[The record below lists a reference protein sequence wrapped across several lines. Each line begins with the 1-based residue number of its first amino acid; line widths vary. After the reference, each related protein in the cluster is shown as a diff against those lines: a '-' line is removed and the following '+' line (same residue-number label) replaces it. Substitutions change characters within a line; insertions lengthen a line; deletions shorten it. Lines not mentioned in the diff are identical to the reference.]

1 VADLYPMYE
10 LTPKDLRA
18 IELLNKYKNDDLPT
32 RLKDFHHL
40 LDTLIYLNQELA
52 DTGFE
57 IKAWEKFSE
66 TLLMKFFFHG
76 LSLHQIYSGLT
87 LTSGYFGKEV
97 NGKRYVDIPSGRAV
111 LRSMLETFLMYHYI
125 YVNPEDD
132 GVKELRYY
140 SWIYTGLLHRQEF
153 PSKTDFAKVQKLRD
167 QREMERLKEIII
179 TLPAYGSLTSK
190 QKQALLRE
198 GSSKTFMH
206 WNKIMEETGF
216 LKNNPFVTIYTMLS
230 VYAHSEGLSAIQ
242 LNSAVNDQ
250 TFQSGQAIIDI
261 HNAQLLVCMMILSHI
276 KIFPVLQPKFNSLK
290 DETRY
295 DIEILAMMGKA
306 KGDTPD

>member
-1 VADLYPMYE
+1 MYE
-10 LTPKDLRA
+10 FTPKDHRA
-18 IELLNKYKNDDLPT
+18 IELVYKYNNDDMAT
-32 RLKDFHHL
+32 RLKDFHHF

-52 DTGFE
+52 DTGYE
-57 IKAWEKFSE
+57 IKAWKKFSE

-97 NGKRYVDIPSGRAV
+97 NGKRYIDIPSGRAV

-140 SWIYTGLLHRQEF
+140 SWIYTGLLNRHEF
-153 PSKTDFAKVQKLRD
+153 PSKTEFAKAQKLRD

-190 QKQALLRE
+190 QKQALLKE
-198 GSSKTFMH
+198 GSAKTFMH

-216 LKNNPFVTIYTMLS
+216 IKNNPFVTIYTMLS

-242 LNSAVNDQ
+242 LNSAVNDP
-250 TFQSGQAIIDI
+250 TFQTGQANLDI

-306 KGDTPD
+306 KGDTLD